1 MHYCVLCL
9 FYLILILY
17 NICATQQTNSMS
29 SFLSMFCVFH
39 LTMCVVP
46 CPCPENKDFSTNCS
60 NFFQS
65 KMLFGFCNG
74 HSREQRLRR
83 SRREVEL
90 HCCPL
95 PHLHGFY
102 ISATEAKK
110 REAVHPVISKVGLW
124 GQWLVYHAVLSLPSP
139 AFTYQEEKER
149 KRGAGH
155 PVSSKVG
162 WWRRF
167 SNYLAVLPLL
177 SPAFT

>member
-1 MHYCVLCL
+1 MINKKQKTKNQKQLKLYIFIALLCSVFILPGFDTVQHLCHTTNKQHVSIFINVLC
-9 FYLILILY
+9 FPF
-17 NICATQQTNSMS
+17 NH
-29 SFLSMFCVFH
+29 V
-39 LTMCVVP
+39 CVVP

-110 REAVHPVISKVGLW
+110 REAGHPVISKVGLW
-124 GQWLVYHAVLSLPSP
+124 RQ
-139 AFTYQEEKER
+139 
-149 KRGAGH
+149 
-155 PVSSKVG
+155 
-162 WWRRF
+162 
-167 SNYLAVLPLL
+167 
-177 SPAFT
+177 

>member
-17 NICATQQTNSMS
+17 NICATQQTTSMS
-29 SFLSMFCVFH
+29 QFLSMFCVFH

-83 SRREVEL
+83 SRREVEGWCSRTTLLSSPSSPRLL
-90 HCCPL
+90 HISQRRGRGKQSIQLHQKLHISQSLWQRDIQSEEDTGLQCHQKWGDGVACCP
-95 PHLHGFY
+95 
-102 ISATEAKK
+102 
-110 REAVHPVISKVGLW
+110 
-124 GQWLVYHAVLSLPSP
+124 P
-139 AFTYQEEKER
+139 AYF
-149 KRGAGH
+149 
-155 PVSSKVG
+155 PC
-162 WWRRF
+162 
-167 SNYLAVLPLL
+167 L
-177 SPAFT
+177 